1 MDVKKNMK
9 TNCSHQ
15 PDCMKL
21 IQRILD
27 KEATAEEEAR
37 FLANKD
43 QCLPCQEGHEL
54 EVALRKALQSKCR
67 STCPSSLI
75 DIIRSKISSLLLL
88 ILILIPLFCWFI

>member
-1 MDVKKNMK
+1 MK

-15 PDCMKL
+15 PDCLKL

-27 KEATAEEEAR
+27 KEASAEEEAR

-54 EVALRKALQSKCR
+54 ELALRKALKTSCHSKCP
-67 STCPSSLI
+67 TSLLES
-75 DIIRSKISSLLLL
+75 IRSKISSIILL
-88 ILILIPLFCWFI
+88 ILLLIPLFCRFI

>member
-1 MDVKKNMK
+1 MK

-75 DIIRSKISSLLLL
+75 DSIRSKISSLLLL

>member
-1 MDVKKNMK
+1 MK

-15 PDCMKL
+15 PDCLKL

-27 KEATAEEEAR
+27 KEASAEEEAR

-54 EVALRKALQSKCR
+54 ELALRKALKTSCHSKCP
-67 STCPSSLI
+67 TSLLES
-75 DIIRSKISSLLLL
+75 IRSKISSIILL
-88 ILILIPLFCWFI
+88 ILLLIPLFCWFI

>member
-1 MDVKKNMK
+1 MK

-15 PDCMKL
+15 PECMKL

-54 EVALRKALQSKCR
+54 EVALRKALKSKCT
-67 STCPSSLI
+67 STCPSTLLES
-75 DIIRSKISSLLLL
+75 IRLKISSIVLL
-88 ILILIPLFCWFI
+88 ILLLIPLFCWFI

>member
-1 MDVKKNMK
+1 MK

-15 PDCMKL
+15 ADCLKL

-27 KEATAEEEAR
+27 KEASAAEEAR

-54 EVALRKALQSKCR
+54 ELALRKALKTSCHSKCP
-67 STCPSSLI
+67 TSLLES
-75 DIIRSKISSLLLL
+75 IRSKISSIILL
-88 ILILIPLFCWFI
+88 ILLLIPLFCWFI

>member
-1 MDVKKNMK
+1 MK

-15 PDCMKL
+15 PDCLKL

-43 QCLPCQEGHEL
+43 QCLPCQEGHKLEL
-54 EVALRKALQSKCR
+54 ALRKALKTSCHSKCP
-67 STCPSSLI
+67 TSLLES
-75 DIIRSKISSLLLL
+75 IRAKISSIILL
-88 ILILIPLFCWFI
+88 ILLLIPLFCWFI

>member
-1 MDVKKNMK
+1 MK

-27 KEATAEEEAR
+27 KEASAEEEVR

-43 QCLPCQEGHEL
+43 QCMPCQEGYKL
-54 EVALRKALQSKCR
+54 EISLRNALKSNCK
-67 STCPSSLI
+67 SSCPSGLI
-75 DIIRSKISSLLLL
+75 ESIRSKISSILLL